1 MNFLKGMGGG
11 MGGSKGMSGLATS
24 QSMSTGGKSNY
35 FSSLNLKYILLEIVM
50 HQREEKKVGDQGIEK
65 WDRQKISFHRSLPS
79 ALILL
84 VSVDSRLNHS
94 PVIFKP

>member
-11 MGGSKGMSGLATS
+11 MGGSKGMGGAS

-65 WDRQKISFHRSLPS
+65 WDRQKILFHRSLPS
-79 ALILL
+79 ALIPL
-84 VSVDSRLNHS
+84 VSVYSRLNHS